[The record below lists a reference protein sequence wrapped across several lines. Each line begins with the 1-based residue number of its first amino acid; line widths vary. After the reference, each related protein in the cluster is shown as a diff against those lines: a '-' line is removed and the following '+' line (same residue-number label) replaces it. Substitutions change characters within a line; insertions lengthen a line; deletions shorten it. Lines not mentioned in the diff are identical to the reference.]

1 MTGSDHPSLDHG
13 DLRSAIEYAVLIAAE
28 GRRRRPPLAFPDELK
43 PFLDGQHLSRR
54 SLGKLRRAI
63 DAASDFRKRLAAT
76 LELPEAA
83 DLVDAI
89 GFLWLTRPEGWQAD
103 VDEALSLRDDERRRR
118 DDERQARK
126 DEKRRLAAEEARE
139 RLQTQLGERDARIE
153 RLRSELDDVRTR
165 LASALEEAAEQRIE
179 LGNARLELRHARDR
193 ERAALERLATADRHR
208 EAAEQSKR
216 SIERVRDDLLAG
228 RVDAANSTAEVVAAA
243 EAAERLVD
251 QLRSIVPAGRPQV
264 DRREQRSPMALPGGV
279 LSTSAAAAEFFAR
292 SDAAVI
298 IDGYNVSKLTWP
310 GRTLEQQRTALLNA
324 SENVARRY
332 GTDLT
337 VVFDGADVI
346 GAHASGRRMVR
357 VTYSPAGVTADDVI
371 RDEVRRLPNRRH
383 VVVVTNDQEIVRD
396 IRSWGANPLPS
407 NAMAALF

>member
-1 MTGSDHPSLDHG
+1 MYSCQDTNKEVFATETKRRRRSARRYGRSMTGSDHPSLDHG

-103 VDEALSLRDDERRRR
+103 VNEALSRRDDERRRR

-153 RLRSELDDVRTR
+153 QLRSELDDVRTR

-179 LGNARLELRHARDR
+179 LGNARLELRHTRDR
-193 ERAALERLATADRHR
+193 ERAALNASPPPTVIARPPSSQSVPSSVSATTCSRVVSTLPTAPPRSSRLPRQLSGSSTSFGRSCRLGDH
-208 EAAEQSKR
+208 R
-216 SIERVRDDLLAG
+216 SIDVNNVRQW
-228 RVDAANSTAEVVAAA
+228 RCPEVSF
-243 EAAERLVD
+243 R
-251 QLRSIVPAGRPQV
+251 
-264 DRREQRSPMALPGGV
+264 
-279 LSTSAAAAEFFAR
+279 
-292 SDAAVI
+292 
-298 IDGYNVSKLTWP
+298 
-310 GRTLEQQRTALLNA
+310 
-324 SENVARRY
+324 
-332 GTDLT
+332 
-337 VVFDGADVI
+337 
-346 GAHASGRRMVR
+346 
-357 VTYSPAGVTADDVI
+357 
-371 RDEVRRLPNRRH
+371 RRLQQP
-383 VVVVTNDQEIVRD
+383 
-396 IRSWGANPLPS
+396 SSSLGAMLR
-407 NAMAALF
+407 